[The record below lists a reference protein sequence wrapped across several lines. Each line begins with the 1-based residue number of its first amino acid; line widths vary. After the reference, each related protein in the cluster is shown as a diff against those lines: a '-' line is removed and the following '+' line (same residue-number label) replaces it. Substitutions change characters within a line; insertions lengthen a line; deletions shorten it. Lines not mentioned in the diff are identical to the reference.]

1 MSSFKIGA
9 NQPNLLTLSPLQGG
23 RTVSAAVSVAANEVV
38 VELMNGSFAILLFLT
53 RKDAK
58 NDEINSHRGQSKGP
72 STSTI
77 QSTI

>member
-1 MSSFKIGA
+1 
-9 NQPNLLTLSPLQGG
+9 
-23 RTVSAAVSVAANEVV
+23 VSAAVSVAANEVV